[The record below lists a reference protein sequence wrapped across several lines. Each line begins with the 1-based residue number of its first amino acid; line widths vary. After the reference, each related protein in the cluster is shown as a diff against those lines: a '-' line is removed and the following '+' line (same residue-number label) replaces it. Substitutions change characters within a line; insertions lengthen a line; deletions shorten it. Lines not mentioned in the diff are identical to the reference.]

1 MNDKK
6 QYGTKL
12 EKDRAKKAYVEKEL
26 KKGKE
31 RGNNAKEQKKLKE
44 SRETA
49 WERRYAEGK
58 YGKKKEK

>member
-12 EKDRAKKAYVEKEL
+12 EKDRAKKAYVEAEL
-26 KKGKE
+26 KRGKA
-31 RGNNAKEQKKLKE
+31 RGNTPKEQKKLKE
-44 SRETA
+44 AREET

-58 YGKKKEK
+58 YGKKKN